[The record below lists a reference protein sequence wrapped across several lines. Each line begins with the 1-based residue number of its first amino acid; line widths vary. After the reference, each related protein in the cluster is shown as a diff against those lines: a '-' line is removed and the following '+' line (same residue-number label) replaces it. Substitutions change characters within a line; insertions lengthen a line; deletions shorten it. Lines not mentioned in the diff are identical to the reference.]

1 MKADRNGAMRAAIL
15 LAGVVALA
23 IGFTACED
31 VIQGTAITV
40 TPETTTLIGAN
51 AAVVLTAS
59 VPADGVSVSNQ
70 VDALFLPLVWSVR
83 NPAMGRI
90 TSSEGYS
97 AVYVSHGAI
106 GQNTV
111 TVRDQGGASGVAAI
125 NQIEEEEEEEE
136 VAAAVTL

>member
-1 MKADRNGAMRAAIL
+1 MKADRNGAMRAAVL
-15 LAGVVALA
+15 LAGVAALA

-40 TPETTTLIGAN
+40 TPETSELIGAN
-51 AAVVLTAS
+51 ASVVLTAS

-90 TSSEGYS
+90 ASSEGYS
-97 AVYVSHGAI
+97 AVYVSSGAI

-111 TVRDQGGASGVAAI
+111 TVRDQGGASGVAAV
-125 NQIEEEEEEEE
+125 NQTAPEEEEEEA
-136 VAAAVTL
+136 AAAVAL